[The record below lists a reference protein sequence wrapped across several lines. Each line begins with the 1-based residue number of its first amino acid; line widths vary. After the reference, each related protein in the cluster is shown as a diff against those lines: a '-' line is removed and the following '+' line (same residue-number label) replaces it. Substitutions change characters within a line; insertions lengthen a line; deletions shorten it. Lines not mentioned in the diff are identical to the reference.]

1 MTPESDSLQRFVFEH
16 LAVRGELVHLDA
28 TWQAILARHDYPQPV
43 RDLLG
48 QMMAAAALL
57 SATLKFDGAMTLQVQ
72 GGGPITLMVVEVTA
86 ERTLRGMAHWEGE
99 LTEGPLESLVGA
111 GRLLITIDPGG
122 GRERYQGIVELTG
135 ASLSEAL
142 DAYLAQSE
150 QLDTRLWLA
159 ADGQAAG
166 GLLIQR
172 LPDEAGA
179 EDKDAWQRISL
190 LSETVRPDELL
201 GLHAREIIHR
211 LFHEEDVR
219 VFETEPVCFRCSCSR
234 ERVANM
240 LRTLGRDEVND
251 ILDEQGSIEVTCE
264 FCNQHYSFDTVD
276 AEQLFAS
283 DISPEIPKTRH

>member
-1 MTPESDSLQRFVFEH
+1 MTPDNDSLQRFVFED

-28 TWQAILARHDYPQPV
+28 TWQAILERHDYPQPV

-57 SATLKFDGAMTLQVQ
+57 SATLKFDGAMTMQIQ
-72 GGGPITLMVVEVTA
+72 GGGPITLMVVEITA

-99 LTEGPLESLVGA
+99 LSEGSLESLVGA
-111 GRLLITIDPGG
+111 GRLLITIDPGE
-122 GRERYQGIVELTG
+122 GRERYQGIVELAG
-135 ASLSEAL
+135 SNLSEAL

-159 ADGQAAG
+159 ADDTSAG

-172 LPDEAGA
+172 LPGEAID
-179 EDKDAWQRISL
+179 EDKDAWRRISL

-240 LRTLGRDEVND
+240 LRTLGRDEVTD
-251 ILDEQGSIEVTCE
+251 ILDEQGAIEVTCE
-264 FCNQHYSFDTVD
+264 FCNQHYSFDAID
-276 AEQLFAS
+276 AEQLFTGEL
-283 DISPEIPKTRH
+283 SPEIPKTRH